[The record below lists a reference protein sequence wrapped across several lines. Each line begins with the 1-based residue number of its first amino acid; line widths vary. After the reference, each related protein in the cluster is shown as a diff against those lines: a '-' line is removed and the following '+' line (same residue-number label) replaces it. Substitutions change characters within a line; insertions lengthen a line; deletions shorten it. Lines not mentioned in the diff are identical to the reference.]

1 MVQCMKC
8 VEPKSY
14 GHRSAAVCVCLFI
27 LAACVPAT
35 RTAPPSGTSP
45 AQIRQEPRSTQS
57 LPPTQRPYEING
69 IRYYPIPSAIGFA
82 QDGIASWYGQ
92 KFHGRTTSNGE
103 IYDMYAMTA
112 AHKTLPLGT
121 HVKVTSK
128 KNGKSIIVRVNDRGP
143 FIQDRIIDLSYTAA
157 RSLEMV
163 GPGTVPVRVEA
174 IQVAQEH
181 TVKGITTWEAEAIPD
196 FRHGSFTVQVGA
208 FQTLDNAHKKAE
220 IIRQE
225 FDTVRVQHARL
236 SQNGYYRVQV
246 GQFTDLIEAHLVA
259 SQIRDKGGRD
269 VMVVALDNENGG

>member
-1 MVQCMKC
+1 MKHAVQDY
-8 VEPKSY
+8 Y
-14 GHRSAAVCVCLFI
+14 GYGLLAVCVCFFI
-27 LAACVPAT
+27 LTACVPAA
-35 RTAPPSGTSP
+35 RTTTPSSPSYAHTKQEPCREEPLPPS
-45 AQIRQEPRSTQS
+45 
-57 LPPTQRPYEING
+57 QRPYEING

-92 KFHGRTTSNGE
+92 KFHGRPTSSGE
-103 IYDMYAMTA
+103 LYDMYAMTA

-181 TVKGITTWEAEAIPD
+181 TVEGMTTWEAEAIPD
-196 FRHGSFTVQVGA
+196 FRRGSFTVQVGA

-225 FDTVRVQHARL
+225 FDTVRVHHSRL

-259 SQIRDKGGRD
+259 SQLRDKGGRD
-269 VMVVALDNENGG
+269 VMVVALDNENGR